1 MKKLLFSLALML
13 LAICAMGQEMDV
25 TFLWGRPSHAI
36 KGGMEGKNYAA
47 IIKTDLQKRDVV
59 DKTTAF
65 MIQYGMVDK
74 DEIKLDEINESTAEF
89 TVPMFFPLTQFKN
102 GLAIEGP
109 VIVKAEMRF
118 EFHENGKVMIVAQN
132 MQDILLGI
140 YRSAQKSD
148 SENMK
153 NYNGE
158 TAMIGMTK
166 SLIGKALIYAQT
178 DAKQREEI
186 YNAANKYFDDIVA
199 RVKVY
204 NAMVDA
210 QEAAWLNPQG
220 VVAQY
225 EQYPVTGSKYIVDFV
240 KKCINENLVPGLGE
254 KRWEKQCRVNFDEL
268 FKGVCFS
275 LDGEIE
281 GVAEDGNQTWALD
294 NGVLLPTD
302 EKQKKTYVKKQL
314 SYYNQA
320 Q

>member
-1 MKKLLFSLALML
+1 
-13 LAICAMGQEMDV
+13 
-25 TFLWGRPSHAI
+25 
-36 KGGMEGKNYAA
+36 
-47 IIKTDLQKRDVV
+47 
-59 DKTTAF
+59 
-65 MIQYGMVDK
+65 
-74 DEIKLDEINESTAEF
+74 
-89 TVPMFFPLTQFKN
+89 
-102 GLAIEGP
+102 
-109 VIVKAEMRF
+109 
-118 EFHENGKVMIVAQN
+118 
-132 MQDILLGI
+132 
-140 YRSAQKSD
+140 
-148 SENMK
+148 
-153 NYNGE
+153 
-158 TAMIGMTK
+158 MT
-166 SLIGKALIYAQT
+166 I
-178 DAKQREEI
+178 
-186 YNAANKYFDDIVA
+186 NAANKYFDDIVA